1 MMRKIPITLFVVV
14 PVLPDSASI
23 SDPGFGYTL
32 VTLVALGFIAVK
44 LIFRKS

>member
-1 MMRKIPITLFVVV
+1 MIMKIPIALFVVV
-14 PVLPDSASI
+14 PVLPDSGSM

-32 VTLVALGFIAVK
+32 AALMALGFIAVK